1 MHLNPLGLPL
11 YQLHLFKAADCAKD
25 VFIEAQSQLDHKDAG
40 KEWIIFHTQHSEN
53 SDNSLRV
60 SCQ

>member
-40 KEWIIFHTQHSEN
+40 KE
-53 SDNSLRV
+53 
-60 SCQ
+60 